1 MSFCVSC
8 GEGMDDGWK
17 ACPKCGAAKGGQ
29 NQDVVAPQII
39 QQPITMV
46 AGEPKSSEYRQV
58 NQEKKPVNPIA
69 VGAGVACIILALPA
83 AIIGL
88 MELIEVSSWYDDFTI
103 LDLFTSLL
111 YTGTTLMI
119 LIGSGLFLTGVLND
133 TMKMGLGATLIAV
146 SFLGLVRRISSIHEY
161 FGFEFE
167 AISSGWVHEQLEL
180 SFLGM
185 LIGIFIM
192 NSVNRSRDVV

>member
-88 MELIEVSSWYDDFTI
+88 MELIEAFDYGVTMLEIFN
-103 LDLFTSLL
+103 SLL

-146 SFLGLVRRISSIHEY
+146 SFLGLIRRIIVL
-161 FGFEFE
+161 EFWYVE
-167 AISSGWVHEQLEL
+167 DFFYMIRFPWIHEQLEL